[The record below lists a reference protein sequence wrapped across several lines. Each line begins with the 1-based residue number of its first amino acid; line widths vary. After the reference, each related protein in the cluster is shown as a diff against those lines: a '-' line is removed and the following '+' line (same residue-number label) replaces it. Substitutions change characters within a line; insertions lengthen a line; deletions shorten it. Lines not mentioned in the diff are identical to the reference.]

1 MKASFGLSMLAYS
14 AALAAA
20 PALAQTAP
28 APEAQQGQTVGPREL
43 RDFSLPG
50 TTPPPA
56 QAQPEPQ
63 PETPPARTDTPAPE
77 RPAQRA
83 VRQAV
88 RPAPEPAATAQI
100 PETQPPADAPQDL
113 QSQPQD
119 SALEAGS
126 DDTLFSQP
134 SNKPVTLPPAAEEPI
149 PQSRWGMV
157 PWFAAAL
164 LGALAAGY
172 ALLRRRRRAALEG
185 IRELETFVPVE
196 PVPPAPPLPRAS
208 PPQPPLA
215 RSAVDANKPSTSGGV
230 VSTRLRPVLELE
242 LVPARCVIDQQQAA
256 IEFTIVAM
264 NSGNAP
270 ARDVRIE
277 VAMINAGPAQD
288 QEIARFFE
296 QPAGIGEPLE
306 IIPPMRSIQLNS
318 RVSMPMEQ
326 VRAFEAAG
334 RKLFVPLLAFNALF
348 RWSSGEGQTSASYL
362 VGREGEGEKMAPF
375 RLDLGPRI
383 FRGLGARPHHMQVR
397 R

>member
-1 MKASFGLSMLAYS
+1 
-14 AALAAA
+14 
-20 PALAQTAP
+20 
-28 APEAQQGQTVGPREL
+28 
-43 RDFSLPG
+43 
-50 TTPPPA
+50 
-56 QAQPEPQ
+56 
-63 PETPPARTDTPAPE
+63 
-77 RPAQRA
+77 
-83 VRQAV
+83 
-88 RPAPEPAATAQI
+88 
-100 PETQPPADAPQDL
+100 
-113 QSQPQD
+113 
-119 SALEAGS
+119 
-126 DDTLFSQP
+126 
-134 SNKPVTLPPAAEEPI
+134 
-149 PQSRWGMV
+149 
-157 PWFAAAL
+157 
-164 LGALAAGY
+164 
-172 ALLRRRRRAALEG
+172 
-185 IRELETFVPVE
+185 
-196 PVPPAPPLPRAS
+196 
-208 PPQPPLA
+208 LA